1 MTPHDAVGLT
11 DYVPEDPYG
20 KSVGAIHRGLEILE
34 LFAVLQAPLSV
45 GDVAEKLDYPQSST
59 SVLLHG
65 LANLGY
71 LVHDRHA
78 RTFFPTVRVTFLGMW
93 LQHRILNHSSL
104 LQVMETL
111 SAKSGNVVLLAMQN
125 GLYAQYTHIVSSRAS
140 RVGLKPGL
148 LRPIC
153 RAAVGKAILS
163 TKSDDEVRQIVRNVN
178 ATETTLAKAINSEE
192 LLVELHAC
200 QRTGFAFSCDS
211 VTQGSAVIATL
222 IPVEVA
228 GAPVAIGVA
237 VHSSEFDA
245 LRPIMMELLRTT
257 LEEYFA
263 GARNVDPR
271 ADATN
276 MPPFHYSI
284 RNKD

>member
-1 MTPHDAVGLT
+1 MSENFDLT

-34 LFAVLQAPLSV
+34 LFAVLQIPLTV

-71 LVHDRHA
+71 LVHDRRA

-111 SAKSGNVVLLAMQN
+111 SSKSGHVVLLAMQN
-125 GLYAQYTHIVSSRAS
+125 GLHAQYTHIVSARAS

-163 TKSDDEVRQIVRNVN
+163 TKSDDEIRQIVRNVN
-178 ATETTLAKAINSEE
+178 ATETAVAKVINSEQ
-192 LLVELHAC
+192 LLQEIRDC
-200 QRTGFAFSCDS
+200 RRTGFAFSCDS

-228 GAPVAIGVA
+228 GAPVSIGVG
-237 VHSSEFDA
+237 VNSSKFTE
-245 LRPIMMELLRTT
+245 LREPMMTLLRNT
-257 LEEYFA
+257 LDEYFA
-263 GARNVDPR
+263 DAKHVDPWTDVPSVP
-271 ADATN
+271 A
-276 MPPFHYSI
+276 FHYSI
-284 RNKD
+284 KNKD

>member
-1 MTPHDAVGLT
+1 
-11 DYVPEDPYG
+11 
-20 KSVGAIHRGLEILE
+20 
-34 LFAVLQAPLSV
+34 
-45 GDVAEKLDYPQSST
+45 
-59 SVLLHG
+59 
-65 LANLGY
+65 
-71 LVHDRHA
+71 
-78 RTFFPTVRVTFLGMW
+78 MW

-125 GLYAQYTHIVSSRAS
+125 GLHAQYTHIVSSRAS

-163 TKSDDEVRQIVRNVN
+163 TKSDEEVRQIARNVN

-192 LLVELHAC
+192 LLVELRAC

-237 VHSSEFDA
+237 VHSSEFDS

-257 LEEYFA
+257 LGEYFA

-271 ADATN
+271 ADAMS
-276 MPPFHYSI
+276 MPSFHYSI